1 MGFPGVPQDPGSIAM
16 NKDAVSNESGEVV
29 MGTLTAL
36 QPAFELG
43 PLTAVELSLAFLAT
57 FKK

>member
-1 MGFPGVPQDPGSIAM
+1 M

-29 MGTLTAL
+29 MGTWTAL

-43 PLTAVELSLAFLAT
+43 PL
-57 FKK
+57 